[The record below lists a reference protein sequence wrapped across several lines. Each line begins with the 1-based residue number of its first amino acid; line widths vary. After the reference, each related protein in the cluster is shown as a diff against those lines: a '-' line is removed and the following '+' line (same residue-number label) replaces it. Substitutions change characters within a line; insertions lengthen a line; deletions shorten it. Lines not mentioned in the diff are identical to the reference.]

1 MKKVCIYCRVNSPE
15 QAEGTAERMAKQIE
29 RCRNVADL
37 HNFTVVDE
45 MRDFCGHSME
55 EVNRRR
61 ALNEMIAKAR
71 RGEFNSVVIP
81 SLKVLSLDADVAHGG
96 TQVAGALHAA
106 GQSVPVSSRVALRG
120 VLPHRFLLLG
130 VGRIQ
135 LGPLVVQRKGGQRAP
150 RRTRAEHEVAKTIAE
165 KKKGGAEEEFSAL
178 FSDDDEK

>member
-1 MKKVCIYCRVNSPE
+1 MKKVCFYCRVNSPE
-15 QAEGTAERMAKQIE
+15 QAEGTAERKAKQIE

-81 SLKVLSLDADVAHGG
+81 SLKVLSLDADV
-96 TQVAGALHAA
+96 
-106 GQSVPVSSRVALRG
+106 SD
-120 VLPHRFLLLG
+120 LLG
-130 VGRIQ
+130 FKVRNPKYPKVPKFTPNMGIFVCNTSWAARIKV
-135 LGPLVVQRKGGQRAP
+135 PSPP
-150 RRTRAEHEVAKTIAE
+150 REIIKSY
-165 KKKGGAEEEFSAL
+165 FLS
-178 FSDDDEK
+178 

>member
-1 MKKVCIYCRVNSPE
+1 MKKVCIYCRVSSHE

-45 MRDFCGHSME
+45 MRDYCGHSIE

-81 SLKVLSLDADVAHGG
+81 SLKVLSLDADVAHVVYEKIKE
-96 TQVAGALHAA
+96 T
-106 GQSVPVSSRVALRG
+106 G
-120 VLPHRFLLLG
+120 V
-130 VGRIQ
+130 
-135 LGPLVVQRKGGQRAP
+135 
-150 RRTRAEHEVAKTIAE
+150 EVI
-165 KKKGGAEEEFSAL
+165 SANEGEVKNEVMEML
-178 FSDDDEK
+178 

>member
-1 MKKVCIYCRVNSPE
+1 MKKVCIYCRVNSHE

-71 RGEFNSVVIP
+71 RGEFNSIVIP
-81 SLKVLSLDADVAHGG
+81 SLKVLSLDADVAHVVYEKIKE
-96 TQVAGALHAA
+96 T
-106 GQSVPVSSRVALRG
+106 G
-120 VLPHRFLLLG
+120 VEVISANEGEVKNEVMEML
-130 VGRIQ
+130 
-135 LGPLVVQRKGGQRAP
+135 K
-150 RRTRAEHEVAKTIAE
+150 EVAHY
-165 KKKGGAEEEFSAL
+165 GRMFSEN
-178 FSDDDEK
+178 DN

>member
-1 MKKVCIYCRVNSPE
+1 MKKVCIYCRVNSHE

-81 SLKVLSLDADVAHGG
+81 SLKVLSLDADVAHVVYEKIKE
-96 TQVAGALHAA
+96 T
-106 GQSVPVSSRVALRG
+106 G
-120 VLPHRFLLLG
+120 VEVISANEGEVKNEVMEML
-130 VGRIQ
+130 
-135 LGPLVVQRKGGQRAP
+135 K
-150 RRTRAEHEVAKTIAE
+150 EVAHY
-165 KKKGGAEEEFSAL
+165 GRMFSEN
-178 FSDDDEK
+178 DN

>member
-1 MKKVCIYCRVNSPE
+1 VELKSKEIYKMKKVCFYCRVNSSE

-81 SLKVLSLDADVAHGG
+81 SLKVLSLDVDVGHVVYEKIKE
-96 TQVAGALHAA
+96 T
-106 GQSVPVSSRVALRG
+106 G
-120 VLPHRFLLLG
+120 VEVISANEG
-130 VGRIQ
+130 EVKNE
-135 LGPLVVQRKGGQRAP
+135 VQK
-150 RRTRAEHEVAKTIAE
+150 V
-165 KKKGGAEEEFSAL
+165 
-178 FSDDDEK
+178 

>member
-1 MKKVCIYCRVNSPE
+1 MKKVCFYCRVNSPE

-71 RGEFNSVVIP
+71 RGEYNSVVIP
-81 SLKVLSLDADVAHGG
+81 SLKVLSLDADVAHVVYEKIKETGVEVISANEG
-96 TQVAGALHAA
+96 EVKNEVMEMLKEAA
-106 GQSVPVSSRVALRG
+106 
-120 VLPHRFLLLG
+120 HY
-130 VGRIQ
+130 GRM
-135 LGPLVVQRKGGQRAP
+135 
-150 RRTRAEHEVAKTIAE
+150 
-165 KKKGGAEEEFSAL
+165 FSEN
-178 FSDDDEK
+178 DN

>member
-81 SLKVLSLDADVAHGG
+81 SLKVLSLDADVAHVVYEKIKETGVEVISANEG
-96 TQVAGALHAA
+96 EVKNEVMEMLKEAA
-106 GQSVPVSSRVALRG
+106 
-120 VLPHRFLLLG
+120 HY
-130 VGRIQ
+130 GRM
-135 LGPLVVQRKGGQRAP
+135 LS
-150 RRTRAEHEVAKTIAE
+150 EN
-165 KKKGGAEEEFSAL
+165 
-178 FSDDDEK
+178 DN